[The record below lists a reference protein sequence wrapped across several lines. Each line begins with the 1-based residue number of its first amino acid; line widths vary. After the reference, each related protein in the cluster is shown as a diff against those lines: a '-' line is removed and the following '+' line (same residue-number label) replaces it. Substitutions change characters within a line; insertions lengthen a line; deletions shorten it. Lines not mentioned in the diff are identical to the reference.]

1 MLGPTKGA
9 GMDYRL
15 YRADE
20 RGRQRAVLGQFA
32 DYGAALVARDDD
44 ALAQL
49 ADAAGRRVTA
59 RHVIVGPGTFGPRT
73 AHPVTTAFGADD
85 VADVELELAVADARN
100 WLAGIR
106 ERGSASAADD
116 PHTGA

>member
-20 RGRQRAVLGQFA
+20 RGRQRAMLGQYA
-32 DYGAALVARDDD
+32 DYGAALAARDDD

-49 ADAAGRRVTA
+49 ADAGRGVTA
-59 RHVIVGPGTFGPRT
+59 RHVIVGPGTLGPRT
-73 AHPVTTAFGADD
+73 AHPVTTAFGAEN
-85 VADVELELAVADARN
+85 VADVELALAVADART

-106 ERGSASAADD
+106 ERGSAAAADD
-116 PHTGA
+116 PHNTA